1 MIVVSGNRYVTP
13 VNMQDSPPQLA
24 DYRNNTGRQARRKS
38 FHRPGELFRE
48 RYQIIKVLAAGGFGV
63 TYLAQDGGIPGNP
76 LCVIKQLCPK
86 VSNPLAL
93 ERAKRRFRKEAK
105 VLAKVGSHSQI
116 PRLLDYFTIN
126 DGFYL
131 VQEYIAGQVL
141 TKEVRRY
148 GPQSERHV
156 KQFLQEI
163 LPVVKFIHQ
172 CRIIHRDIKPPNI
185 IRCADDGRLV
195 LIDFGAVRECL
206 GELGEGSYHTPITQF
221 VGTPGFAPPEQQA
234 LRPTYS
240 SDIYALGMTCLFLL
254 TGKTPIEFD
263 SDPRTGNVLWQH
275 LVSASDHFTTVLDK
289 MLKPD
294 VVDRYETADE
304 LMRSLSLE
312 AHFEEL
318 SPGLSYQPRTEHPD
332 DDLDLLAL
340 DGYLTPIQ
348 RQAMAIRRW
357 RSRRQKTNSRAFPNP
372 GMPIS
377 SGGGSPKHPF

>member
-1 MIVVSGNRYVTP
+1 
-13 VNMQDSPPQLA
+13 MQDSPPQLA
-24 DYRNNTGRQARRKS
+24 DYRNASERQARRQS
-38 FHRPGELFRE
+38 FHKPGELFRD
-48 RYQIIKVLAAGGFGV
+48 RYRIIKVLAAGGFGV
-63 TYLAQDGGIPGNP
+63 TYLAQDGGLPGDS

-93 ERAKRRFRKEAK
+93 ERARRRFRKEAK

-126 DGFYL
+126 NGFYL

-148 GPQSERHV
+148 GAQSERHV
-156 KQFLQEI
+156 KQFLREI
-163 LPVVKFIHQ
+163 LPVVKFIHR

-206 GELGEGSYHTPITQF
+206 GELGDGSYHNPLTQF

-234 LRPTYS
+234 LRPTYA

-263 SDPRTGNVLWQH
+263 SDPKTGNVLWQH
-275 LVSASDHFTTVLDK
+275 LVEASDHFAQVLNK
-289 MLKPD
+289 MLSPD
-294 VVDRYETADE
+294 VADRYETVDE
-304 LMRSLSLE
+304 LMRALLLE
-312 AHFEEL
+312 DHLEEL
-318 SPGLSYQPRTEHPD
+318 TPGLSYQPRTEEPE

-340 DGYLTPIQ
+340 EGYLSPIQ
-348 RQAMAIRRW
+348 RQAIAIRQW
-357 RSRRQKTNSRAFPNP
+357 RTRRQNSNRPPFPRT
-372 GMPIS
+372 G
-377 SGGGSPKHPF
+377 F